1 MKEFAG
7 RHHLDRTHLDRRHFT
22 VGNRNASHDPTW
34 RRAQSSSFQIP
45 LLCIDFFSAH

>member
-7 RHHLDRTHLDRRHFT
+7 RHHLDHGHFT

-45 LLCIDFFSAH
+45 LLCIDFFFRTLMT